1 MPFIA
6 PANIFEGEVD
16 FGSNAI
22 AGPSVGGLGG
32 QGVSK
37 KTMAPN
43 WGGMVARPSPN
54 IAFPPRVVEMR
65 KRERRENF
73 ESYLEDNWEDLDNER
88 LSELHYRLVK
98 LKDQRVLLDK
108 QIQGLEEYM
117 GEIWEEAER
126 RIENAENA

>member
-1 MPFIA
+1 MQSIFGPVPSASQMPNIDFGARMSPIVA

-32 QGVSK
+32 QGVGK

-43 WGGMVARPSPN
+43 WGRMMVRPSPN
-54 IAFPPRVVEMR
+54 VAFPLRVVEMR

-73 ESYLEDNWEDLDNER
+73 ESYLEDNW
-88 LSELHYRLVK
+88 
-98 LKDQRVLLDK
+98 
-108 QIQGLEEYM
+108 
-117 GEIWEEAER
+117 
-126 RIENAENA
+126 